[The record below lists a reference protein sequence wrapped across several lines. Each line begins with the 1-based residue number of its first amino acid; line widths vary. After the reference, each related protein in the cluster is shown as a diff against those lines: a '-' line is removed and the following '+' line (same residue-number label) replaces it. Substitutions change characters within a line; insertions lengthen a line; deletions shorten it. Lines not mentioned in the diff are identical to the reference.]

1 MLFFHEKIAKIKQSL
16 ISIYMMC
23 LIGVK
28 INMFYQKFMMT
39 HLFLVKIRE
48 FGSLDLTAFL
58 KKLIL
63 APNFVII
70 V

>member
-23 LIGVK
+23 LIEVQ
-28 INMFYQKFMMT
+28 INKFYQKFMLT
-39 HLFLVKIRE
+39 HFFLGKMGE
-48 FGSLDLTAFL
+48 FGGLNLAEFL
-58 KKLIL
+58 KKMIL
-63 APNFVII
+63 APNFVMM